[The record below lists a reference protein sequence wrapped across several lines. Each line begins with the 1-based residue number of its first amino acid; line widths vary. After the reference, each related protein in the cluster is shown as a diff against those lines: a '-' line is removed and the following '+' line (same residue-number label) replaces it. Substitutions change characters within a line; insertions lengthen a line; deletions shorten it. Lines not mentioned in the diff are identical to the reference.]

1 MRKDNDGVYAW
12 LKKYDSEWIEKHYR
26 RIDNKVNPVNW
37 ENRDAELLTKVKEVI
52 KDMKEG
58 KPEQITWTTV
68 GSKLGISGWLSKKK
82 EKLPL
87 TKAFVEPQIESL
99 EEYHIRKIK
108 WGIEELERQGKE
120 VTLWNIVETAGVKPR
135 YIQVIFKEINKV
147 LKDKG
152 YDIM

>member
-1 MRKDNDGVYAW
+1 
-12 LKKYDSEWIEKHYR
+12 
-26 RIDNKVNPVNW
+26 
-37 ENRDAELLTKVKEVI
+37 
-52 KDMKEG
+52 MKEG